1 MTRKLIILFTMVGL
15 LTGHVYAQQKTEVPV
30 KIDYLKKVET
40 YRKMRNGGI
49 VLTLVGSVLAVAG
62 TVKMSNLKSEGKY
75 PDETT
80 FTNGSVC
87 IITGYMCLGAGL
99 PLWIVG
105 GISHKKYSKLRDL
118 SINLNATPQSQGLT
132 LTYRF

>member
-1 MTRKLIILFTMVGL
+1 MVGL
-15 LTGHVYAQQKTEVPV
+15 LTGRVYAQQKTEVPV
-30 KIDYLKKVET
+30 KIDYIKKVET
-40 YRKMRNGGI
+40 YRKMRNSGT
-49 VLTLVGSVLAVAG
+49 VLTVVGSVLAVAG
-62 TVKMSNLKSEGKY
+62 TVKMSNLKNEGKY
-75 PDETT
+75 PYETT

-87 IITGYMCLGAGL
+87 IIAGYACLGAGL

-105 GISHKKYSKLRDL
+105 GINHKKYSKLRDL